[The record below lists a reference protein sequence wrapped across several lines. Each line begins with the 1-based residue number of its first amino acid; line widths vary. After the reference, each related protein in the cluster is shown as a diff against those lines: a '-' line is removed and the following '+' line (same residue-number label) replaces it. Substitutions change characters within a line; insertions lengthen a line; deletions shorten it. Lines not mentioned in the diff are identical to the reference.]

1 MYQVTKINSVLQ
13 SLRDIVIVG
22 DNDLVVLSINK
33 PASLFFGWTE
43 DEVKGKSIT
52 FLLPTHPMDVP
63 DTALTLSARHKSSNE
78 VPVVIQVTRDP
89 QASMV
94 AWTILPIILPPVF
107 EFGFNPSFANSIH
120 QKLGVDDMNFKNRRV
135 FLRVD
140 FNVPVDKSS
149 GKVLDDNR
157 IVATLPTIRKIVN
170 DGGKLIIGSHL
181 GRPKKA
187 DPLKSLKPIAARLGE
202 LVPNKVEFAPN
213 ALNAMPQVSRLRNGE
228 ILVLENLRFYP
239 GEDAKDMRERLKMA
253 EILASY
259 GDIFVC
265 DAFGTAHR
273 DTASMTGVPR
283 LMGAGVAGYLIDKE
297 IRALSRVLR
306 NPMQPVLAVVGGSKV
321 SDKINLLGNLFNMAQ
336 TVIIGGAMAFTFL
349 EAEGRNV
356 ANSKVERVAKLK
368 GKDIDLLAVA
378 KDLLQ
383 KARASNVRILLPL
396 DHTCAKSFKD
406 EEVLITKTADI
417 PDGYM
422 GLDIGPKTME
432 LFKKTIQES
441 RTCVWNGPMGVFELP
456 RFSMGSTSVAEAI
469 ASNKGMVSIV
479 GGGET
484 AACAQKFKAGITHIS
499 TGGGATLELLEGKA
513 LPGLITLTSK
523 ASAKL

>member
-1 MYQVTKINSVLQ
+1 MFFFTKITAVLQ
-13 SLRDIVIVG
+13 SLRDLVIVG
-22 DNDLVVLSINK
+22 DNDLVITNMNK
-33 PASLFFGWTE
+33 PACLFFGWTE
-43 DEVKGKSIT
+43 DEVKGKSIS
-52 FLLPTHPMDVP
+52 FLLPTHPIDVLEN
-63 DTALTLSARHKSSNE
+63 AHTLVARHKNSTE
-78 VPVVIQVTRDP
+78 FPVVIQTTRDP
-89 QASMV
+89 QASIV
-94 AWTILPIILPPVF
+94 AWTVLPVVLPPVF
-107 EFGFNPSFANSIH
+107 EFGFHPSFANSI
-120 QKLGVDDMNFKNRRV
+120 QPKLGIDDINFKNRRV

-140 FNVPVDKSS
+140 FNVPVDKHT
-149 GKVLDDNR
+149 GKITDDNR
-157 IVATLPTIRKIVN
+157 IQATLPTIRKIVN

-202 LVPNKVEFAPN
+202 LVSNKVEFAPN
-213 ALNAMPQVSRLRNGE
+213 ALNAMPQVSRMRNGD

-253 EILASY
+253 EVLASY

-283 LMGAGVAGYLIDKE
+283 LMGAGVAGYLIEKE
-297 IRALSRVLR
+297 IRALSRVMR
-306 NPMQPVLAVVGGSKV
+306 NPVQPVLAVVGGAKV

-349 EAEGRNV
+349 EAEGRSV
-356 ANSKVERVAKLK
+356 GSSKVERVAKTK
-368 GKDIDLLAVA
+368 GKEIDLHAVA

-383 KARASNVRILLPL
+383 KARSSNVRILLPV
-396 DHTCAKSFKD
+396 DHCCAKSFKD
-406 EEVLITKTADI
+406 EEILITKTADI

-422 GLDIGPKTME
+422 GLDIGPKTIE

-441 RTCVWNGPMGVFELP
+441 RTCVWNGPMGVFEIP
-456 RFSMGSTSVAEAI
+456 KFSQGSTAVAEAI
-469 ASNKGMVSIV
+469 ATTKGMLSIV

-484 AACAQKFKAGITHIS
+484 AACAQNFKAGITHIS

-523 ASAKL
+523 AAAKL